1 MAAPVALPAD
11 ILLGQAQAATASTAD
26 LARKRKSEE
35 AARSFEASFLSTMLQ
50 PMFEGLSTEAP
61 FGGGQGEAMFKS
73 FMTDAIAKQTA
84 KRGGLGIGDMVQRE
98 MLKLQG
104 LS

>member
-1 MAAPVALPAD
+1 MTAPVAMPAGM
-11 ILLGQAQAATASTAD
+11 LMAQAQATTPSADD

-35 AARSFEASFLSTMLQ
+35 AAQAFEASFLSAMLQ
-50 PMFEGLSTEAP
+50 PMFEGLSTDAP
-61 FGGGQGEAMFKS
+61 FGGGEGEAMFKS

-84 KRGGLGIGDMVQRE
+84 KRGGLGIADTVQRE

>member
-1 MAAPVALPAD
+1 MPAD
-11 ILLGQAQAATASTAD
+11 ILMGQAQSTAGSTAE
-26 LARKRKSEE
+26 LARRRKIEE
-35 AARSFEASFLSTMLQ
+35 AARAFEASFLSTMLQ

-73 FMTDAIAKQTA
+73 FLTDAIAKQTA
-84 KRGGLGIGDMVQRE
+84 KRGGLGVADTVQRE
-98 MLKLQG
+98 MLKLQA